1 MVSKNLEGL
10 MVKKLGLFAG
20 ISQEVRF
27 VCRDCVRIILSRL
40 FRIVCA
46 PCLGLFGTKKDIN
59 TSEFTR

>member
-27 VCRDCVRIILSRL
+27 VCRDCVGINLSRL
-40 FRIVCA
+40 LRIVCA

-59 TSEFTR
+59 T